1 LKKIAV
7 MHLVD
12 TLVLGGAELM
22 AVNLA
27 NHLPR
32 EHYRP
37 FLCMTRAD
45 GPLLARVRPD
55 VTCLELARRNR
66 FDLPAF
72 RRLVDFVRDND
83 IRILHAH
90 GSSLFIAKAL
100 NLCVP
105 KTKLVWHAHYGRL
118 ASRTRN
124 TLLYRLACGQATVI
138 TVNEDLA
145 GWARNQLRVPGDR
158 VHYLRNFVAESAEQT
173 PQVSQLPGQQS
184 LRVISVANIRREKD
198 QLTLIHAFAMTIEK
212 FPNAHLLLVG
222 DILDREYYDL
232 LQKAIGDLNLTSR
245 VSFLG
250 QRRDIFSML
259 RSCDVA
265 VLSSEAEGLP
275 MALLEYATVGLPTV
289 ATRVGQCPEVL
300 DQGRAG
306 ILVDPKSPQQLSR
319 GMEKLLESASL
330 RRALGT
336 ALKTHIKENYG
347 ALTVMNQLGRIYDA
361 ILPRVI
367 FTTPRTAIEPVLW

>member
-232 LQKAIGDLNLTSR
+232 LQKAIGDLNLTSS

>member
-1 LKKIAV
+1 

-22 AVNLA
+22 AVNLT

-55 VTCLELARRNR
+55 VTCLQLARRNR
-66 FDLPAF
+66 FDLHAF
-72 RRLVDFVRDND
+72 KRLVDFVREND
-83 IRILHAH
+83 VRILHAH
-90 GSSLFIAKAL
+90 SSSLFIAKAL

-105 KTKLVWHAHYGRL
+105 KTKLVWHAHYGQL
-118 ASRTRN
+118 ASKTRN
-124 TLLYRLACGQATVI
+124 TLLYRFACGQATVI

-145 GWARNQLRVPGDR
+145 GWARNRLRVPCDR
-158 VHYLRNFVAESAEQT
+158 VHYLRNFVSESSEQT
-173 PQVSQLPGQQS
+173 LPASQLPGHHG

-198 QLTLIHAFAMTIEK
+198 QLTLIHAFAMTTEK
-212 FPNAHLLLVG
+212 FPNAHLLLAG
-222 DILDREYYDL
+222 NILDQEYYDI
-232 LQKAIGDLNLTSR
+232 LQKTIGHLNLTSR

-250 QRRDIFSML
+250 QRRDILSML
-259 RSCDVA
+259 RLCDVG

-300 DQGRAG
+300 DRGRAG

-330 RRALGT
+330 RQALGT
-336 ALKTHIKENYG
+336 ALKTHIKENYEPV
-347 ALTVMNQLGRIYDA
+347 TVMNQLGRIYDA
-361 ILPRVI
+361 ILSREI
-367 FTTPRTAIEPVLW
+367 LATPGTLTEQVL